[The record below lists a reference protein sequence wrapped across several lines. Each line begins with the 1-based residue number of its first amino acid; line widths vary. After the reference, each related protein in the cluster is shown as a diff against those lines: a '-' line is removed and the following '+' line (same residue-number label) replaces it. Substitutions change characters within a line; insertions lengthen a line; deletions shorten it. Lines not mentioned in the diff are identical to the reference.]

1 MQTFLLFF
9 LFAALLPARAF
20 ANPVC
25 AVCTVAVGATLEIA
39 RRFGVSDTVVGVWCG
54 AFLMLMYYWLE
65 IWFDK
70 KRWNFPLRNPIL
82 LALTFSLLIPL
93 YYDIAGSQI
102 FVYAPVQ
109 ILWIFYMDPFLFS
122 ALAGAFVLTYS
133 SDFYQWMKRR
143 NGGHAHFPFE
153 KVVVPVASLA
163 IVSALFHFFP
173 LPTFSVGI

>member
-1 MQTFLLFF
+1 MPTFLLFF
-9 LFAALLPARAF
+9 VVLALTPARAF
-20 ANPVC
+20 ANPAC

-39 RRFGVSDTVVGVWCG
+39 RRFGVADTVIGVWFG

-65 IWFDK
+65 KWFDK
-70 KRWNFPLRNPIL
+70 KNWNFPFRNPIL
-82 LALTFSLLIPL
+82 LAVTFSLIIPL

-102 FVYAPVQ
+102 FVYAPVR

-122 ALAGAFVLTYS
+122 TLAGAFVLTYS

-153 KVVVPVASLA
+153 KVVVPVVSLA
-163 IVSALFHFFP
+163 IAGALFHYFP
-173 LPTFSVGI
+173 LPTFSAGL